1 MTEKRAD
8 ESYDVSVF
16 QILAD
21 ELPNDGPEKADSKI
35 KRTLRRRKLGEYDQR
50 RVDNLRRLRD
60 DLRGEIQQ
68 FDKSA
73 YFVSKDR
80 PITEH
85 FDFERMVA
93 DFGKK
98 YPTVES
104 PDIRGVIGYA
114 LYYYYFR

>member
-1 MTEKRAD
+1 MTEKPAD

-21 ELPNDGPEKADSKI
+21 DLPSDGPEKTNGKI
-35 KRTLRRRKLGEYDQR
+35 KRTLRRRMLGEYDQH
-50 RVDNLRRLRD
+50 RVDALRRLRD
-60 DLRGEIQQ
+60 ELKAEIQK
-68 FDKSA
+68 FDKSG

-80 PITEH
+80 PIAEH

-93 DFGKK
+93 DFGAK
-98 YPTVES
+98 YPSVES
-104 PDIRGVIGYA
+104 PDIRGVISYA

>member
-1 MTEKRAD
+1 MAEKRAD

-16 QILAD
+16 QLLAD
-21 ELPNDGPEKADSKI
+21 ELPNDGPEKTDGKI
-35 KRTLRRRKLGEYDQR
+35 RRMLRRRMLGEYDQSR
-50 RVDNLRRLRD
+50 IDALRRLRD
-60 DLRGEIQQ
+60 ELRGEIQR

-80 PITEH
+80 PITQH

-93 DFGKK
+93 DFGAK
-98 YPTVES
+98 YPSVQS
-104 PDIRGVIGYA
+104 PNIGGVIGYA

>member
-21 ELPNDGPEKADSKI
+21 ELPSDGPDKANGKI
-35 KRTLRRRKLGEYDQR
+35 KRTLRRRMLGEYDQQ
-50 RVDNLRRLRD
+50 RVDALRRLRD
-60 DLRGEIQQ
+60 ELKAEIQK

-93 DFGKK
+93 DFGAR
-98 YPTVES
+98 YPSVES

-114 LYYYYFR
+114 LYYDYFR